1 MTAVMKKLLL
11 NPEIIAVNQ
20 DVASPPGRR
29 LGFGNCT
36 WLPLACQLWG
46 RNMSDGTAVIA
57 LYNAD
62 ATAHDITFDFSLLG
76 DSWAGQSVYV
86 RDLLERAD
94 DGQASGS
101 LTSSLAPH
109 AVKYARIS
117 LKPVAPLDVP
127 RRQLTDAAKRLLGR
141 QD

>member
-36 WLPLACQLWG
+36 WLPLVCQLWG
-46 RNMSDGTAVIA
+46 RKMSDGTAVIA

-62 ATAHDITFDFSLLG
+62 ATAHEITFDFELLG
-76 DSWAGQSVYV
+76 DSWAGQTVYV
-86 RDLLERAD
+86 RDLIERAD
-94 DGQASGS
+94 DGNVTGS
-101 LTSSLAPH
+101 LSASLAPH

-117 LKPVAPLDVP
+117 LDPVAPLDVP
-127 RRQLTDAAKRLLGR
+127 RRPLTDAAKLLLGLA
-141 QD
+141 D